1 MYIKL
6 LILLGIF
13 IIIYCVYYSQV
24 ETFKNST
31 FLNNTSKNN
40 LIHNQ
45 KIPQQLDLLTYSTFS
60 PDCCP
65 SLYTKS
71 SGCMCKDE
79 TNHDLLIMRGGNR
92 MLKDT
97 YIEHEKNSF
106 LFPPKCPQCPELYER
121 DKQYFELSSD

>member
-65 SLYTKS
+65 SLYS
-71 SGCMCKDE
+71 SSKGCLCDNNKE
-79 TNHDLLIMRGGNR
+79 YNAIYTRGGNR
-92 MLKDT
+92 G
-97 YIEHEKNSF
+97 
-106 LFPPKCPQCPELYER
+106 KCNIV
-121 DKQYFELSSD
+121 

>member
-1 MYIKL
+1 MNLYVILFFILIILYHISYQKEYFDTMDVDEKVIKHIQSYPNESL
-6 LILLGIF
+6 DI
-13 IIIYCVYYSQV
+13 
-24 ETFKNST
+24 
-31 FLNNTSKNN
+31 FLNKSFK
-40 LIHNQ
+40 
-45 KIPQQLDLLTYSTFS
+45 PE
-60 PDCCP
+60 CCP